1 MKHFYSRIYRFV
13 MPALFMFA
21 VPNVYAQCPEGQPAG
36 QTAFDTTVT
45 IPSGL
50 YNTTVKFPKFDPT
63 TGMLTCVKLCITITG
78 VIDSV
83 AIENGAASGQ
93 TLNIRYRREDQITGP
108 GFDSPPFSNSINYL
122 QPVNLAATDGVPNSG
137 PDYYTAVDDTVL
149 NSKTCRTITDMGI
162 IQNFYGPAGDSVG
175 YDYAIDVEGY
185 VGGTGN
191 FSSYM
196 ATSAQARFNFE
207 YCTCPGSYLPIS
219 LESFTVKKIAADKA
233 ELKWNGYD
241 DPEANY
247 YYEAEVS
254 RNAYDYTSIGILPKN
269 MINAGEYKMNFAALK
284 GESGAYY
291 FRIKQIYPNGNVKY
305 SITRQL
311 ILESSGEIK
320 FSVFPNPSNGI
331 VGIKFDNISEEQFA
345 LQIYNTQG
353 QIIVSKDLVVSGSSY
368 VQVATLRSGVYWMRL
383 TSKKTQVSSVNQLLI
398 K

>member
-1 MKHFYSRIYRFV
+1 MKHFYVRIYRFV
-13 MPALFMFA
+13 MPVLCMFTVA
-21 VPNVYAQCPEGQPAG
+21 NVYAQCPEGQPAG

-50 YNTTVKFPKFDPT
+50 YNTTVKFPKFNPT

-78 VIDSV
+78 TIDTL
-83 AIENGAASGQ
+83 AIENLAATGQ
-93 TLNIRYRREDQITGP
+93 TLNIRYRREDQISGP
-108 GFDSPPFSNSINYL
+108 GFDSPPFSNSINYTR
-122 QPVNLAATDGVPNSG
+122 PVNLAGTDGVVSSG
-137 PDYYTAVDDTVL
+137 PDFYKTVDDTVL
-149 NSKTCRTITDMGI
+149 NSQTCRTITDLGI

-175 YDYAIDVEGY
+175 YDYNIDVEGY

-196 ATSAQARFNFE
+196 ATSAKARFNFE
-207 YCTCPGSYLPIS
+207 YCTCPGSYLPII
-219 LESFTVKKIAADKA
+219 LESFTAKKIAPDKA
-233 ELKWNGYD
+233 ELKWKGYD
-241 DPEANY
+241 DPEVNY

-254 RNAYDYTSIGILPKN
+254 RNAYDYTAIGILPKN
-269 MINAGEYKMNFAALK
+269 MTNTGEYKMNFAALK
-284 GESGAYY
+284 GQSGAYY

-353 QIIVSKDLVVSGSSY
+353 QIIVSKDLVVSGSPY

-383 TSKKTQVSSVNQLLI
+383 TDRKTQVSSVNQLLI